1 MDKKWV
7 CGLLSIG
14 VRVATSLLD
23 SIRATFAG
31 WGGRPKG
38 EPAKVDDFKEI
49 AQNNFEFC
57 FLNFLELCFTH
68 SVGVARV

>member
-1 MDKKWV
+1 MDKKQV

-14 VRVATSLLD
+14 VRVATSPLD

-49 AQNNFEFC
+49 AHNNFEFC
-57 FLNFLELCFTH
+57 FLKLEFLRTLPH
-68 SVGVARV
+68 A

>member
-1 MDKKWV
+1 MELIEV

-14 VRVATSLLD
+14 VRVATFPLD

-57 FLNFLELCFTH
+57 FLNFLELCLTH

>member
-1 MDKKWV
+1 
-7 CGLLSIG
+7 
-14 VRVATSLLD
+14 LD
-23 SIRATFAG
+23 SIRAIFAG

-57 FLNFLELCFTH
+57 FLNILELCLTH